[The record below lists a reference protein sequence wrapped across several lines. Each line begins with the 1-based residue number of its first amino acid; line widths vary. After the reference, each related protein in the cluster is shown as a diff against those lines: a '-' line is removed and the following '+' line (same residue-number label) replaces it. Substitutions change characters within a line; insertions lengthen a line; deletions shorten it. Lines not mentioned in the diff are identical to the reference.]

1 MSNQMIALVV
11 EDNQE
16 LNALFTEALQEAG
29 FVTESV
35 LDGQEAELRLKEVA
49 PQLILLDLHL
59 PYISGAD
66 LLVKIRQNPRLKETI
81 VVIASADGTWAGLIN
96 EQADFVMNKPV
107 SYVQL
112 RDLGIR
118 IYRNMTMG

>member
-1 MSNQMIALVV
+1 MKALVV

-16 LNALFTEALQEAG
+16 INALFTEALQESG

-35 LDGQEAELRLKEVA
+35 IDGQEAGLLLKEFT

-59 PYISGAD
+59 PYISGAE
-66 LLVKIRQNPRLKETI
+66 LLAKIRQNPRLKDA
-81 VVIASADGTWAGLIN
+81 VVVVASADGTWSGLIN

-107 SYVQL
+107 SYMQL
-112 RDLGIR
+112 RDLGVR
-118 IYRNMTMG
+118 IYRNLTKK